1 MKPYVD
7 LRAPWRIASLI
18 VTPIA
23 LAFFCLAYGFFF
35 ALTAPYLL
43 VAFAAPI
50 AALALLAIWALPER
64 RHVPTKTMEWFFSG
78 ALICL
83 VIWPNYL
90 ALVLPGLPWIT
101 ATRLTGTP
109 MALLFLISL
118 STSTAFRQEVASV
131 AKAIPNLWVWFA
143 LFVIVQFATIAFS
156 KSPSASLSKLIIQ
169 QQNWVAMALVA
180 AWICRMPGRAER
192 YTQAIFLLIIPI
204 LIVAFVEYSQK
215 QLLWNG
221 HVPQFLKIEDPNI
234 ASVVYSSITRSGS
247 GQYRSKAV
255 WPTPLGLG
263 EYVALVTPFAMHFA
277 INKYRLLLRV
287 IAFAVVPL
295 IYYCSR
301 LADARL
307 GVLGF
312 LVSIALYVLFW
323 GAMRFRRNRRDLLA
337 ATVIYAYP
345 AALAV
350 AGLAVTS
357 VRSINTLVLGGGATA
372 GSNEARV
379 HQLVMGIPKILTN
392 PIGHGGGGGG
402 AAMGYGEGAFVA
414 IDNYYLLL
422 GLEYGVVGLVTFLGI
437 FLLAIIWSFRSVL
450 ALTDIDHEREL
461 GLLTPIACSLSAFL
475 VIKLV
480 FAQADLHSMMFILVG
495 VASALVLR
503 ARQAV
508 EGRQATLAGLEA
520 PAARKSLQR
529 RSDDDDGDEDRGE
542 SDADEAPIRVPRVR
556 RLPPLP
562 SQ

>member
-18 VTPIA
+18 FTPIA
-23 LAFFCLAYGFFF
+23 LALFCLVYGFFF

-109 MALLFLISL
+109 MALLFLIAL
-118 STSTAFRQEVASV
+118 STSSTFRAQVANV

-143 LFVIVQFATIAFS
+143 LFILVQFATIVFS
-156 KSPSASLSKLIIQ
+156 KNPSSSLSKLIIQ
-169 QQNWVAMALVA
+169 QQNWVVMALVA
-180 AWICRMPGRAER
+180 AWVCGIPGRAER
-192 YTQAIFLLIIPI
+192 YAKTIFLLLIPI
-204 LIVAFVEYSQK
+204 FIVAFVEYSQK

-247 GQYRSKAV
+247 GQYRAKAV

-263 EYVALVTPFAMHFA
+263 EFVALVTPFAMHFA
-277 INKYRLLLRV
+277 INKYRLILRI
-287 IAFAVVPL
+287 IAFAAVPT

-312 LVSIALYVLFW
+312 LISVALYVLFW

-337 ATVIYAYP
+337 ATVVYAYP
-345 AALAV
+345 AALAAAAV
-350 AGLAVTS
+350 AVTS
-357 VRSINTLVLGGGATA
+357 IRSINTLVLGGGATA

-402 AAMGYGEGAFVA
+402 EAMGYAEGAFIA

-422 GLEYGVVGLVTFLGI
+422 GLEYGVIGLVTFIGI
-437 FLLAIIWSFRSVL
+437 FLLTIIWSFRSVL
-450 ALTDIDHEREL
+450 ALADVDHDREL
-461 GLLTPIACSLSAFL
+461 SLLTPIACSLSAFL

-503 ARQAV
+503 AQQVIEKRQV
-508 EGRQATLAGLEA
+508 ELANVEAATQRQRM
-520 PAARKSLQR
+520 PASLDEEDGETA
-529 RSDDDDGDEDRGE
+529 DDET
-542 SDADEAPIRVPRVR
+542 PLIRPRPVR
-556 RLPPLP
+556 PLPPLP
-562 SQ
+562 SPT